1 MIRKE
6 TTLEKLI
13 RARRAAEKLHE
24 ETENRELERVTNM
37 MLLSIQR
44 LGDAVEDLRNAS
56 EDMRAF
62 HRGIC
67 TARIDCYN
75 MFAISI
81 LNDYTALLTYDDV
94 MLDCMTREEA
104 KE

>member
-13 RARRAAEKLHE
+13 RARQAAEKLHE
-24 ETENRELERVTNM
+24 ETENRELERVANM

-56 EDMRAF
+56 DDMRAF

-67 TARIDCYN
+67 AARIDCYN
-75 MFAISI
+75 MFVISV
-81 LNDYTALLTYDDV
+81 LNGYTMMLTYDEV
-94 MLDCMTREEA
+94 MQDCM
-104 KE
+104 KEVKAQ